1 MVSFC
6 QQFHW
11 EHEKSDQRVGQSSD
25 PNREASP
32 GAGAVVPRHLDL
44 PIHRARARTHTLS
57 SFHHCSPRALQSY
70 KFVPRDHATPRRVG
84 TKLRDDSCELRGIA
98 QNVSTW
104 LPLSLVD
111 SPHVHPGR
119 TPRVLRTTPPQ

>member
-6 QQFHW
+6 HNFIGSMKNLIS
-11 EHEKSDQRVGQSSD
+11 ESDKAPTQIERLHPAWAPLSHVTSTCLS
-25 PNREASP
+25 
-32 GAGAVVPRHLDL
+32 
-44 PIHRARARTHTLS
+44 IARARTHTLS

-70 KFVPRDHATPRRVG
+70 KFVPRDHATARRVG
-84 TKLRDDSCELRGIA
+84 TKLRDDSCELRV
-98 QNVSTW
+98 NCTKCEHV

-119 TPRVLRTTPPQ
+119 TPRVLRTTPP